1 MYGDSEIEHTGGKAR
16 KIRSDHKRM
25 SSMNNMR
32 GTQNRSGLA
41 VSSNVSL
48 GRGTKMNWKMDDIF
62 LGFQDDDGSVFE
74 GKTVKIMNNVQ
85 K

>member
-1 MYGDSEIEHTGGKAR
+1 
-16 KIRSDHKRM
+16 M

-32 GTQNRSGLA
+32 GTQNRSNLA
-41 VSSNVSL
+41 LSSNISL

-62 LGFQDDDGSVFE
+62 LGFQDGDEDNYFE
-74 GKTVKIMNNVQ
+74 GKTVKIGN